1 MTCDM
6 CGAGW
11 GDDHRQGCP
20 LARPEPVAALPPPNY
35 SLMGSIQK
43 GSKDKPPMTD
53 QTPRTEAG
61 RRLLG
66 FDLGP
71 PEAYWVNLSANE
83 MRTAILAI
91 EAQARAEA
99 LDESRCWFCKRMVP
113 VDALIAGYAT
123 FDEQRLACM
132 ACNEVM
138 QARIEALDLDAL
150 ASPSSQGRRTMSD
163 QGYALRLL
171 LTLLALIGAV
181 IVAVGLWAFCVFVF
195 TAF

>member
-1 MTCDM
+1 
-6 CGAGW
+6 
-11 GDDHRQGCP
+11 
-20 LARPEPVAALPPPNY
+20 
-35 SLMGSIQK
+35 
-43 GSKDKPPMTD
+43 MTD
-53 QTPRTEAG
+53 QPTPQTEAG

-71 PEAYWVNLSANE
+71 PETYWVNLSANE

-91 EAQARAEA
+91 EAQARTEG

-150 ASPSSQGRRTMSD
+150 AFDRETLMLHDYLTSAAELADLRATVIEDKDGMGEFYKFRATDWNRILAIARGSLSD
-163 QGYALRLL
+163 AARKSIDAEYAAI
-171 LTLLALIGAV
+171 LAAK
-181 IVAVGLWAFCVFVF
+181 ADR
-195 TAF
+195 